1 MKRALYVA
9 LNEVR
14 LYIRDKG
21 DLAFGMLLPIVT
33 FALMYGAFGG
43 HTLFEATAPIV
54 DEDGGPYAAR
64 LVAQLEAVPGIDI
77 DRLTAAQADTR
88 LERSDLQLVL
98 YIPAGFS
105 DALAAGEPAQLVF
118 RQRGNGGQEGQILA
132 SIIRGVAGDIDRE
145 FRVHRQVAAG
155 LAGAAVPADR
165 IAVTVQE
172 LLDRERR
179 QPAVAV
185 AEEVVGG
192 SPDFINQF
200 LPGIVVMYVL
210 FSLTLSARVIVEE
223 RKRGTLERLLTT
235 RLSVGG
241 LYFGKFMSSVFRGFI
256 QTFIL
261 LGLSYIV
268 FRFFTPVSFLAALV
282 VAFVFAA
289 AAAALGMIIASIAR
303 SEDGAAWIG
312 VVFTMTMVMLGG
324 TFFQVAEGSVLD
336 TIGKIS
342 IITYGREALG
352 TIIAGSGTLGDN
364 VFQLTVLAGVAVVGL
379 VISRLIFRAVPGGK

>member
-1 MKRALYVA
+1 M
-9 LNEVR
+9 
-14 LYIRDKG
+14 
-21 DLAFGMLLPIVT
+21 
-33 FALMYGAFGG
+33 
-43 HTLFEATAPIV
+43 
-54 DEDGGPYAAR
+54 DEDGGPYAER
-64 LVAQLEAVPGIDI
+64 LVAQLDAVPGIDI
-77 DRLTAAQADTR
+77 DRLTAAQADTK
-88 LERSDLQLVL
+88 LERSDLQMVL

-105 DALAAGEPAQLVF
+105 GALAAGEPAQLVF

-132 SIIRGVAGDIDRE
+132 GIIRGVAGDIDRE
-145 FRVHRQVAAG
+145 FQVRRQVAAS

-165 IAVTVQE
+165 IAITVQE
-172 LLDRERR
+172 FLDRERR
-179 QPAVAV
+179 QPTVAV

-235 RLSVGG
+235 RLSVGE
-241 LYFGKFMSSVFRGFI
+241 LYFGKFMSSVLRGFI

-268 FRFFTPVSFLAALV
+268 FRLFTPVSFLAALV

-289 AAAALGMIIASIAR
+289 AAAALGLIIASVAR

-352 TIIAGSGTLGDN
+352 TIIAGSGTLGDT
-364 VFQLTVLAGVAVVGL
+364 VFQLAVLAGVAVVGL
-379 VISRLIFRAVPGGK
+379 VISRLIFKAVPGGK

>member
-1 MKRALYVA
+1 
-9 LNEVR
+9 
-14 LYIRDKG
+14 
-21 DLAFGMLLPIVT
+21 
-33 FALMYGAFGG
+33 
-43 HTLFEATAPIV
+43 
-54 DEDGGPYAAR
+54 
-64 LVAQLEAVPGIDI
+64 
-77 DRLTAAQADTR
+77 
-88 LERSDLQLVL
+88 
-98 YIPAGFS
+98 
-105 DALAAGEPAQLVF
+105 
-118 RQRGNGGQEGQILA
+118 
-132 SIIRGVAGDIDRE
+132 
-145 FRVHRQVAAG
+145 
-155 LAGAAVPADR
+155 
-165 IAVTVQE
+165 VQE

-289 AAAALGMIIASIAR
+289 AAAALGMIIASVAR

-352 TIIAGSGTLGDN
+352 TIIAGSGTLGDT